1 MLQRNVL
8 LLVFDI
14 EQHGVAL
21 VESAA
26 TSILSAQAD
35 RHSGFHQAS
44 ERQRFS
50 HAVIHRAFAG
60 AHLSALLQQLLD
72 LGMDVEALR
81 DKS

>member
-1 MLQRNVL
+1 MLQRNIL
-8 LLVFDI
+8 LLVFDV
-14 EQHGVAL
+14 EQHRVAL

-26 TSILSAQAD
+26 TSILSAESD
-35 RHSGFHQAS
+35 RHASFDQAS
-44 ERQRFS
+44 QRQRFR

-60 AHLSALLQQLLD
+60 SHLGALLEQLLD